1 MKVLDW
7 TRVED
12 VEFDGIDTSDAMDF
26 SNAYISSAAILDG
39 DKWRDATDRE
49 LDLIN
54 SDSGEVYER
63 LLKILF

>member
-26 SNAYISSAAILDG
+26 SNAYISSAAILDDG
-39 DKWRDATDRE
+39 KWRDATDRE

-54 SDSGEVYER
+54 SDSGEVYDR